1 VIAQTRADIGLERL
15 VGNQCVHVSV
25 TREFLLKVRPLP
37 LPPER
42 VVLELVGEQTVD
54 AELLVALRDAAE
66 AGFQIAL
73 DDFRLSAE
81 SERLLE
87 LADAVKLDIR
97 ELAAGR

>member
-1 VIAQTRADIGLERL
+1 M
-15 VGNQCVHVSV
+15 
-25 TREFLLKVRPLP
+25 P

-42 VVLELVGEQTVD
+42 VVLELVGEQTVE

-97 ELAAGR
+97 ELDGGR